1 MIVVHTMATASLDAA
16 FARALREMLDVA
28 FEGDFADSD
37 WEHSLGGLRI
47 WVNDERG
54 RVVSQA
60 SVVPRRLRIDGVEV
74 HTGYV
79 EAVATVEEFRG
90 QGFGTAVMRKAAEV
104 IHEQYDLGALST
116 GEHGFYERLGWERWL
131 GPTYAAEGPGD
142 GTKKIRTE
150 DEDGG
155 ILILRSRRGA
165 SAWRGGLTGEIV
177 ADWRAGDIW

>member
-1 MIVVHTMATASLDAA
+1 MTVHTMATALLDAG
-16 FARALREMLDVA
+16 FARELREMLDVA

-37 WEHSLGGLRI
+37 WEHSLGGIRI
-47 WVNDERG
+47 WATGEQG
-54 RVVSQA
+54 RLLSQA
-60 SVVPRRLRIDGVEV
+60 SVVPRTLKIDGVEV

-90 QGFGTAVMRKAAEV
+90 QGYGTAVMRRAAEI
-104 IHEQYDLGALST
+104 IHEQFDIGALST

-131 GPTYAAEGPGD
+131 GPTYAETPEGCA
-142 GTKKIRTE
+142 KVRTE

-155 ILILRSRRGA
+155 ILILRSMRSGA
-165 SAWRGGLTGEIV
+165 WQGSSLEGEIV